1 MRLLISLVCLT
12 TCTFMSSA
20 FALQCDSP
28 NGDQEVA
35 GCLGVELIDSDKK
48 INDIYKA
55 LMATKS
61 EEQRNDLRIAQR
73 AWLKKRD
80 VECNLDS
87 KEHNRDKW
95 LSIILQD
102 YAKTTCVVRFTRG
115 RISELEHMQS
125 GVVAPK
131 QKPEQPAEAS
141 GNKQLP
147 GNPTAYDGRK
157 ATFHSNGK
165 WYFEVT
171 INPEEIVKIAPMVL
185 SIGVSNVDSF
195 SGTIFN
201 IRQRDSVADSVRIGI
216 AADLDNGKLYI
227 SRNGVWSNGVPGS
240 NQGLDLKLG
249 KDYAGVLNMSADSS
263 FPYFFRK
270 AVIPNFG
277 GDTPMA
283 YALPDGYSPWRNQ
296 KLN

>member
-1 MRLLISLVCLT
+1 MRLLNSIVFLV
-12 TCTFMSSA
+12 TCFFISSA

-28 NGDQEVA
+28 TGDQEVA
-35 GCLGVELIDSDKK
+35 RCLGVELIDSDKK
-48 INDIYKA
+48 INDIYKE
-55 LMATKS
+55 LMGSKT
-61 EEQRNDLRIAQR
+61 EEQKNDLRVAQR

-80 VECNLDS
+80 AECNLDS

-95 LSIILQD
+95 LSLILQD

-125 GVVAPK
+125 GVVAPTQNPNEK
-131 QKPEQPAEAS
+131 TETA
-141 GNKQLP
+141 GNKKLP
-147 GNPTAYDGRK
+147 ASAYDGHK
-157 ATFHSNGK
+157 TTFHSNGK

-171 INPEEIVKIAPMVL
+171 LNPGEIVKIAPMVL
-185 SIGVSNVDSF
+185 SIGVSNQESF

-201 IRQRDSVADSVRIGI
+201 IRQRDSEVASVRVGI
-216 AADLDNGKLYI
+216 AADFDNGKLYI
-227 SRNGVWSNGVPGS
+227 RQNGVWSNGVPGS

-249 KDYAGVLNMSADSS
+249 KDFAGVLILSADSS
-263 FPYFFRK
+263 SPYFSSK